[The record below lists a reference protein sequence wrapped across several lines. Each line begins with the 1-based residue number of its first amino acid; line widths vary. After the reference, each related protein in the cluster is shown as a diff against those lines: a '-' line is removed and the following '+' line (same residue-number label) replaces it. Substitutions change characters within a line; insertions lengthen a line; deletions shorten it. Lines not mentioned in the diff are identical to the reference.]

1 MKQSKERGANH
12 FYKKKK
18 KDYFSKEK
26 SISVSNLPF
35 QRISCV
41 V

>member
-18 KDYFSKEK
+18 NYFSKEK